1 MVEKTKRV
9 RGIRVMAF
17 GFAIAAGAW
26 VAHSAIAQQA
36 TAPQPGRTYHVG
48 FSQIVDHPALN
59 ETRRGLIDGLAKA
72 GFVQGQNLVFE
83 IQIAQGDVANA
94 RNIAEKYLADK
105 VDLMA
110 PCTTPNTQAT
120 IKVAQGSTIPVAFG
134 CVTNPVEAGILKSLD
149 EPTGTNVT
157 GIFGIPPVAQMF
169 DVLLQIKPDAKSIGT
184 VYNAAESN
192 SNVINRLAKAE
203 AEKRGLKWIEAQVAS
218 SAEVKTATDS
228 LVGRADSILIG
239 QDNTVS
245 SAFEA
250 MVKTARDNKIALFSL
265 DTATVERGAIASY
278 AQNQYETGL
287 DWAND
292 VAVPILLGRDPGTI
306 KPARYRRWV
315 LYVNTAAAAAMGVMV
330 PPQLVQQAGKVFD
343 K

>member
-1 MVEKTKRV
+1 MIATGDSFLNR
-9 RGIRVMAF
+9 RAF
-17 GFAIAAGAW
+17 VLAFALLAGGSVPAL
-26 VAHSAIAQQA
+26 AQQA
-36 TAPQPGRTYHVG
+36 TAPQPGRIYHVG

-72 GFVQGQNLVFE
+72 GFVQGQNLNFE

-94 RNIAEKYLADK
+94 RNIAEKFLADK
-105 VDLMA
+105 VDMMA
-110 PCTTPNTQAT
+110 VCTTPNTQAA
-120 IKVAQGSTIPVAFG
+120 IKVAQGSSIPVVFG

-149 EPTGTNVT
+149 QPTGINVT

-169 DVLLQIKPDAKSIGT
+169 DVMVQIKPNIKTIGT
-184 VYNAAESN
+184 IYNAAESN

-203 AEKRGLKWIEAQVAS
+203 AEKRGFTWTEVQVAS
-218 SAEVKTATDS
+218 SAEVKNAIDS
-228 LVGRADSILIG
+228 LVGKVDTVLTG

-245 SAFEA
+245 SAFDA
-250 MVKTARDNKIALFSL
+250 LVKTSRDNKIALFSL

-278 AQNQYETGL
+278 AQDQYATGL

-292 VAVPILLGRDPGTI
+292 IAVPVLLGADPG
-306 KPARYRRWV
+306 KLVPARYRRWV
-315 LYVNTAAAAAMGVMV
+315 LYLNTTAAAATGVTV
-330 PPQLVQQAGKVFD
+330 PQPLVAQAGKVFE